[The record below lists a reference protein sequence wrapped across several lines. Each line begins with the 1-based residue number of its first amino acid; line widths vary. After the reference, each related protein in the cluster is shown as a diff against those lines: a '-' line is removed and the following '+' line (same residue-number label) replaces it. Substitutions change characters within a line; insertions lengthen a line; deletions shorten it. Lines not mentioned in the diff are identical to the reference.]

1 MTNVMTTKL
10 SSKGQ
15 IVLPEAIRE
24 MNGWDVGTAFT
35 VMMYKGSVI
44 MQPIVAPS
52 EDELAAEFEEAF
64 AESRRQAKAAG
75 MRPADIKRIISAT
88 RASRR
93 KTQVA

>member
-24 MNGWDVGTAFT
+24 MNGWEVGTPFT
-35 VMMYKGSVI
+35 LMMYKGAVI
-44 MQPIVAPS
+44 MQPILVPS
-52 EDELAAEFEEAF
+52 EDELVAEFEDAF

-75 MRPADIKRIISAT
+75 MRPADINRMIAKARG
-88 RASRR
+88 SRR
-93 KTQVA
+93 KPQVA